1 MARAL
6 VGEPAIVLAD
16 EPTGNLDTRTGGE
29 LMELL
34 RGLNAAGTTLVII
47 THDEEIAA
55 SVPRRVA
62 VRDGL
67 IEGDTAAARPMSRL
81 LPRDLL
87 RLATV
92 GLRTRKLRA
101 ALSVL
106 GISIGIASLVAVLA
120 ISETSKAD
128 LLAKIE
134 GAGDE
139 PAHGR
144 PGRIVRSAKKPSC
157 PPRRGV
163 ASGCSATVESAA
175 AVTTVEG
182 ATVRRSSYVPPE
194 ITGGI
199 FVAAADPELLRTL
212 EGATASGRFLD
223 RATERYPAIVLGAK
237 AAQRLGIPRADGLV
251 QVYVAG
257 RLFTVVGI
265 LEPLPLVPELD
276 SAALVGYPAAARLF
290 GTDRSPSKIYVRARR
305 GRSAGARRG
314 GAAAERRRPLGR
326 RKKSRSAGPPT
337 SLEAQAAAEGA
348 FTSLFL
354 GLGAVALL
362 VGGIGIANVM
372 IISVLE
378 RRSEVGLRRALGAR
392 RRHIAVQFLGESFVL
407 GICGGVAGV
416 LLGIAATG
424 AYAAYEGLTLLVP
437 PAAIAGG
444 LLAACLLGALAG
456 LYPAMRASR
465 LTPTE
470 ALATT

>member
-1 MARAL
+1 
-6 VGEPAIVLAD
+6 
-16 EPTGNLDTRTGGE
+16 
-29 LMELL
+29 
-34 RGLNAAGTTLVII
+34 
-47 THDEEIAA
+47 
-55 SVPRRVA
+55 
-62 VRDGL
+62 
-67 IEGDTAAARPMSRL
+67 MSRL

-134 GAGDE
+134 RLGTNLLAVAPGESLFGEETKLPAAAG
-139 PAHGR
+139 
-144 PGRIVRSAKKPSC
+144 GRIRLL
-157 PPRRGV
+157 GD
-163 ASGCSATVESAA
+163 VESAA
-175 AVTTVEG
+175 AITTVEG
-182 ATVRRSSYVPPE
+182 ATVRRSAYVPPE
-194 ITGGI
+194 VTNGI
-199 FVAAADPELLRTL
+199 VLDAADPELLATL
-212 EGATASGRFLD
+212 EGATASGRFVD

-237 AAQRLGIPRADGLV
+237 AAQRLGIHGTGGIV
-251 QVYVAG
+251 QVYVSG

-276 SAALVGYPAAARLF
+276 SAALVGYPIAARLF
-290 GTDRSPSKIYVRARR
+290 GTERNPSAVYVRARS
-305 GRSAGARRG
+305 GEDEVRSA
-314 GAAAERRRPLGR
+314 AALLPSAADPWAPEEVAVSRPSDALQ
-326 RKKSRSAGPPT
+326 
-337 SLEAQAAAEGA
+337 AQAAAEGA

-407 GICGGVAGV
+407 GIAGGVVGV
-416 LLGIAATG
+416 LLGVGATAAF
-424 AYAAYEGLTLLVP
+424 AAYEGLTLLVP
-437 PAAIAGG
+437 PVAVGGG
-444 LLAACLLGALAG
+444 LAAACLLGAVAG
-456 LYPAMRASR
+456 LYPAMRAAR

-470 ALATT
+470 ALRTT

>member
-1 MARAL
+1 
-6 VGEPAIVLAD
+6 V
-16 EPTGNLDTRTGGE
+16 
-29 LMELL
+29 
-34 RGLNAAGTTLVII
+34 
-47 THDEEIAA
+47 
-55 SVPRRVA
+55 
-62 VRDGL
+62 
-67 IEGDTAAARPMSRL
+67 SRL

-128 LLAKIE
+128 LLEKIE
-134 GAGDE
+134 RLGTNLLTVGPGE
-139 PAHGR
+139 SPFGEETKLPAAAA
-144 PGRIVRSAKKPSC
+144 GRIRLVE
-157 PPRRGV
+157 GV
-163 ASGCSATVESAA
+163 GSAA
-175 AVTTVEG
+175 GTTIVEG
-182 ATVRRSSYVPPE
+182 ATVRRSSYVPAN

-199 FVAAADPELLRTL
+199 FLEAADPELLATL
-212 EGATASGRFLD
+212 EGVTASGRFVD

-237 AAQRLGIPRADGLV
+237 AAKRLGVHGVGGVV

-257 RLFTVVGI
+257 RLFTVVGV

-276 SAALVGYPAAARLF
+276 SAGLIGYPAAARFF
-290 GTDRSPSKIYVRARR
+290 GTGRNPSTVYVRADDGEAQVR
-305 GRSAGARRG
+305 
-314 GAAAERRRPLGR
+314 GAAALLPSAANPFEPSEVAVSRP
-326 RKKSRSAGPPT
+326 SDA
-337 SLEAQAAAEGA
+337 LEAQAAAEGA

-362 VGGIGIANVM
+362 VGAIGIANVM

-392 RRHIAVQFLGESFVL
+392 RRHIAVQFLGESFAL
-407 GICGGVAGV
+407 GIAGGIVGV
-416 LLGIAATG
+416 LLGLGATG

-437 PAAIAGG
+437 AVAVGGG
-444 LLAACLLGALAG
+444 LLAACLLGAVAG

-470 ALATT
+470 ALRTT

>member
-1 MARAL
+1 
-6 VGEPAIVLAD
+6 V
-16 EPTGNLDTRTGGE
+16 
-29 LMELL
+29 
-34 RGLNAAGTTLVII
+34 
-47 THDEEIAA
+47 
-55 SVPRRVA
+55 
-62 VRDGL
+62 
-67 IEGDTAAARPMSRL
+67 SRL

-87 RLATV
+87 RLATI

-134 GAGDE
+134 DLGTNLLTVGPGESFLGEETKLPAAAG
-139 PAHGR
+139 
-144 PGRIVRSAKKPSC
+144 GRISLLAD
-157 PPRRGV
+157 
-163 ASGCSATVESAA
+163 VESAA
-175 AVTTVEG
+175 AVTLVDG
-182 ATVRRSSYVPPE
+182 ATVRRSSYVPAE

-199 FVAAADPELLRTL
+199 FVEAADPDLLATL
-212 EGATASGRFLD
+212 EGTTASGRFVD

-237 AAQRLGIPRADGLV
+237 AAERLGIQGVDGLV
-251 QVYVAG
+251 QVFVSG
-257 RLFTVVGI
+257 RLFTLVGI

-276 SAALVGYPAAARLF
+276 SAALIGYPVAARLF
-290 GTDRSPSKIYVRARR
+290 GTDRSPSKVYVRARE
-305 GRSAGARRG
+305 GEAPVL
-314 GAAAERRRPLGR
+314 AAAALLPSAADPWAPEEVAVSRP
-326 RKKSRSAGPPT
+326 SDA
-337 SLEAQAAAEGA
+337 LEAQAAAEGA

-407 GICGGVAGV
+407 GIAGGVVGV
-416 LLGIAATG
+416 LLGIGATG
-424 AYAAYEGLTLLVP
+424 AYAAAEGLTLLVP
-437 PAAIAGG
+437 PVAVAAG

-456 LYPAMRASR
+456 LYPAMQASG

-470 ALATT
+470 ALRTA

>member
-1 MARAL
+1 
-6 VGEPAIVLAD
+6 
-16 EPTGNLDTRTGGE
+16 
-29 LMELL
+29 
-34 RGLNAAGTTLVII
+34 
-47 THDEEIAA
+47 
-55 SVPRRVA
+55 
-62 VRDGL
+62 
-67 IEGDTAAARPMSRL
+67 MSRL

-92 GLRTRKLRA
+92 GLRTRKLRT

-134 GAGDE
+134 GLGTNLLTVGPGESFAGE
-139 PAHGR
+139 ETQLPA
-144 PGRIVRSAKKPSC
+144 
-157 PPRRGV
+157 
-163 ASGCSATVESAA
+163 ASGGRVRLLGEVESSA
-175 AVTTVEG
+175 AVTAVEG
-182 ATVRRSSYVPPE
+182 ATVRRSSYMPPE

-199 FVAAADPELLRTL
+199 FVAAADPGLLGTL
-212 EGATASGRFLD
+212 DGATASGRFLD

-237 AAQRLGIPRADGLV
+237 AAQRLGIPRAEGLV
-251 QVYVAG
+251 QVYIAG

-276 SAALVGYPAAARLF
+276 SAALVGYPAAQRFF
-290 GTDRSPSKIYVRARR
+290 GTDRSPSKIYVRARQGEAQVR
-305 GRSAGARRG
+305 D
-314 GAAAERRRPLGR
+314 AAALLPSAADPWAPEEVAVSRP
-326 RKKSRSAGPPT
+326 SDV
-337 SLEAQAAAEGA
+337 LEAQAAAEGA

-407 GICGGVAGV
+407 GICGGLAGV

-424 AYAAYEGLTLLVP
+424 AYAADEGLTLLVP
-437 PAAIAGG
+437 PVAIAGG

>member
-1 MARAL
+1 
-6 VGEPAIVLAD
+6 
-16 EPTGNLDTRTGGE
+16 
-29 LMELL
+29 
-34 RGLNAAGTTLVII
+34 
-47 THDEEIAA
+47 
-55 SVPRRVA
+55 
-62 VRDGL
+62 
-67 IEGDTAAARPMSRL
+67 MSRL
-81 LPRDLL
+81 LPWDLL

-134 GAGDE
+134 TLGTNLLTVA
-139 PAHGR
+139 
-144 PGRIVRSAKKPSC
+144 PGESPFGEETMLPSAATARIRLLEDV
-157 PPRRGV
+157 G
-163 ASGCSATVESAA
+163 SAA
-175 AVTTVEG
+175 AVTQVDG
-182 ATVRRSSYVPPE
+182 ATVRRSSYVPAE

-199 FVAAADPELLRTL
+199 FVEAADPQLLATL
-212 EGATASGRFLD
+212 GGTTASGSFLD
-223 RATERYPAIVLGAK
+223 AATDRYPAVVLGAK
-237 AAQRLGIPRADGLV
+237 AAQRLGLRGVDGTV
-251 QVYVAG
+251 QVDVSG

-265 LEPLPLVPELD
+265 LDPLPLVPELD
-276 SAALVGYPAAARLF
+276 SAALVGYPVAARLF
-290 GTDRSPSKIYVRARR
+290 GTDRSPSAVYVRA
-305 GRSAGARRG
+305 GEGDARVR
-314 GAAAERRRPLGR
+314 AAAALLPRAADPWAPREVAVSRP
-326 RKKSRSAGPPT
+326 SDA
-337 SLEAQAAAEGA
+337 LEAQVAAEGA

-362 VGGIGIANVM
+362 VGAIGIANVM

-407 GICGGVAGV
+407 GIAGGVVGV
-416 LLGIAATG
+416 LLGVGATA

-437 PAAIAGG
+437 SLAVGGG

-456 LYPAMRASR
+456 LYPAMRAAR

-470 ALATT
+470 ALRTA

>member
-1 MARAL
+1 
-6 VGEPAIVLAD
+6 
-16 EPTGNLDTRTGGE
+16 
-29 LMELL
+29 
-34 RGLNAAGTTLVII
+34 
-47 THDEEIAA
+47 
-55 SVPRRVA
+55 
-62 VRDGL
+62 
-67 IEGDTAAARPMSRL
+67 MSRL

-134 GAGDE
+134 GLGTNLLTVAPGE
-139 PAHGR
+139 SFSGEEARLPAAAS
-144 PGRIVRSAKKPSC
+144 GRI
-157 PPRRGV
+157 GLL
-163 ASGCSATVESAA
+163 GEVESAA
-175 AVTTVEG
+175 AVTRVDG
-182 ATVRRSSYVPPE
+182 ATVRRSVFVPPE

-199 FVAAADPELLRTL
+199 YVAATDPRLLGTL
-212 EGATASGRFLD
+212 DGATASGRFID
-223 RATERYPAIVLGAK
+223 RATERYPAIVLGSK
-237 AAQRLGIPRADGLV
+237 AAQRLGVTRVDGLD
-251 QVYVAG
+251 QVYVDG

-276 SAALVGYPAAARLF
+276 SAALIGYPAAARFF
-290 GTDRSPSKIYVRARR
+290 GADRSPSSIYVRAR
-305 GRSAGARRG
+305 AGEADVR
-314 GAAAERRRPLGR
+314 AAAALLPRAADPWGPEEVAVSRPSDALQ
-326 RKKSRSAGPPT
+326 
-337 SLEAQAAAEGA
+337 AQAAAEGA

-392 RRHIAVQFLGESFVL
+392 RRHIAIQFLGESLVL
-407 GICGGVAGV
+407 GIAGGVTGV

-437 PAAIAGG
+437 PAAIVGG
-444 LLAACLLGALAG
+444 LAAACVLGAAAG

>member
-1 MARAL
+1 
-6 VGEPAIVLAD
+6 
-16 EPTGNLDTRTGGE
+16 
-29 LMELL
+29 
-34 RGLNAAGTTLVII
+34 
-47 THDEEIAA
+47 
-55 SVPRRVA
+55 
-62 VRDGL
+62 
-67 IEGDTAAARPMSRL
+67 MSWL

-134 GAGDE
+134 GLGTNLLTVGPGE
-139 PAHGR
+139 SFLGEETTLPA
-144 PGRIVRSAKKPSC
+144 
-157 PPRRGV
+157 
-163 ASGCSATVESAA
+163 ASGARIGLLGEVESSA
-175 AVTTVEG
+175 AVTTVAG

-194 ITGGI
+194 VTGGI
-199 FVAAADPELLRTL
+199 FVAATDPQLLRTL
-212 EGATASGRFLD
+212 DGATASGRFLD
-223 RATERYPAIVLGAK
+223 RATERYPAVVLGAK
-237 AAQRLGIPRADGLV
+237 AAQRLGIPRAGGLD
-251 QVYVAG
+251 QVYVSG
-257 RLFTVVGI
+257 RLFTVVGV

-276 SAALVGYPAAARLF
+276 SAALVGYPAAARFF
-290 GTDRSPSKIYVRARR
+290 GTDRSPSKVYVRAQEGEAQVR
-305 GRSAGARRG
+305 
-314 GAAAERRRPLGR
+314 AAAALLPSAADPWGPEEVAVSRP
-326 RKKSRSAGPPT
+326 SDV
-337 SLEAQAAAEGA
+337 LEAQAAAEGA

-392 RRHIAVQFLGESFVL
+392 RRHIAIQFLGESFVL
-407 GICGGVAGV
+407 GILGGLAGA
-416 LLGIAATG
+416 LLGIGAT
-424 AYAAYEGLTLLVP
+424 ATYAAYEGLTLLVP
-437 PAAIAGG
+437 PIAIAGG

-456 LYPAMRASR
+456 LYPATRASR

>member
-1 MARAL
+1 
-6 VGEPAIVLAD
+6 
-16 EPTGNLDTRTGGE
+16 
-29 LMELL
+29 
-34 RGLNAAGTTLVII
+34 
-47 THDEEIAA
+47 
-55 SVPRRVA
+55 
-62 VRDGL
+62 
-67 IEGDTAAARPMSRL
+67 MSRL

-92 GLRTRKLRA
+92 GLRTRRLRA

-134 GAGDE
+134 GLGTNLLTVGPGESFGGEEAKLPAAAG
-139 PAHGR
+139 
-144 PGRIVRSAKKPSC
+144 GRIRLLGEA
-157 PPRRGV
+157 
-163 ASGCSATVESAA
+163 ESAA

-182 ATVRRSSYVPPE
+182 VTVRRSSYVPAE

-199 FVAAADPELLRTL
+199 FVAATDPELLATL
-212 EGATASGRFLD
+212 DGAAASGRFID
-223 RATERYPAIVLGAK
+223 RATERYPAIVLGSK
-237 AAQRLGIPRADGLV
+237 AAQRLGIPRADGLD
-251 QVYVAG
+251 QVYVGG
-257 RLFTVVGI
+257 RLFTVVGV
-265 LEPLPLVPELD
+265 LDPLPLVPELD
-276 SAALVGYPAAARLF
+276 SAALIGYPVAQRFF
-290 GTDRSPSKIYVRARR
+290 GADRSPSKVYVRARE
-305 GRSAGARRG
+305 GEAEVHAAAALLPSAADPWGPEEVAVSRPSDVLEAE
-314 GAAAERRRPLGR
+314 AAAE
-326 RKKSRSAGPPT
+326 SS
-337 SLEAQAAAEGA
+337 

-407 GICGGVAGV
+407 GICGGMLGV
-416 LLGIAATG
+416 ILGIGATG

-437 PAAIAGG
+437 AVAVAGG
-444 LLAACLLGALAG
+444 LAAACVLGALAG
-456 LYPAMRASR
+456 FYPAMRASR

>member
-1 MARAL
+1 MS
-6 VGEPAIVLAD
+6 
-16 EPTGNLDTRTGGE
+16 TGSTG
-29 LMELL
+29 
-34 RGLNAAGTTLVII
+34 
-47 THDEEIAA
+47 
-55 SVPRRVA
+55 
-62 VRDGL
+62 
-67 IEGDTAAARPMSRL
+67 SRL

-92 GLRTRKLRA
+92 GPRTRKLRA

-134 GAGDE
+134 RLGTNLLTVAPGESLFGEETRLPAAAG
-139 PAHGR
+139 
-144 PGRIVRSAKKPSC
+144 GRIRLLGDVD
-157 PPRRGV
+157 
-163 ASGCSATVESAA
+163 SAA
-175 AVTTVEG
+175 AVTQVDG
-182 ATVRRSSYVPPE
+182 ATVRRSSYVPAE
-194 ITGGI
+194 VTNGI
-199 FVAAADPELLRTL
+199 AVEAAEPQLLATL
-212 EGATASGRFLD
+212 EGAIGSGRFVD
-223 RATERYPAIVLGAK
+223 RASERYPAIVLGAK
-237 AAQRLGIPRADGLV
+237 AAQRLGVRGLGGGIV

-276 SAALVGYPAAARLF
+276 SAALIGYPAAARFF
-290 GTDRSPSKIYVRARR
+290 GTDRSPSKVYVRAADGETRVR
-305 GRSAGARRG
+305 
-314 GAAAERRRPLGR
+314 AAAALLPSAADPWGPGEVAVSRPSDALQ
-326 RKKSRSAGPPT
+326 
-337 SLEAQAAAEGA
+337 AQADAEGA

-407 GICGGVAGV
+407 GIAGGVAGV
-416 LLGIAATG
+416 LLGVAATG
-424 AYAAYEGLTLLVP
+424 AYAAAEGLPLLVP
-437 PAAIAGG
+437 PAAVAGG

-470 ALATT
+470 ALLTT

>member
-1 MARAL
+1 
-6 VGEPAIVLAD
+6 
-16 EPTGNLDTRTGGE
+16 
-29 LMELL
+29 
-34 RGLNAAGTTLVII
+34 
-47 THDEEIAA
+47 
-55 SVPRRVA
+55 
-62 VRDGL
+62 
-67 IEGDTAAARPMSRL
+67 MSRL

-134 GAGDE
+134 GLGTNLLTVGPGESLFGEAVVLPAAAG
-139 PAHGR
+139 
-144 PGRIVRSAKKPSC
+144 GRIKLL
-157 PPRRGV
+157 GE
-163 ASGCSATVESAA
+163 VESAA
-175 AVTTVEG
+175 AVTQVSG

-199 FVAAADPELLRTL
+199 FVAATDPGLLATL
-212 EGATASGRFLD
+212 DGATASGRFVD
-223 RATERYPAIVLGAK
+223 AATERAPAVVLGSK
-237 AAQRLGIPRADGLV
+237 AAQRLGLHGGDGLV

-276 SAALVGYPAAARLF
+276 SAALVGYPAAKRFF
-290 GTDRSPSKIYVRARR
+290 GTARSPSTVYVRAREGEANVR
-305 GRSAGARRG
+305 D
-314 GAAAERRRPLGR
+314 AAALLPSAADPWAPEEVAVSRP
-326 RKKSRSAGPPT
+326 SDA
-337 SLEAQAAAEGA
+337 LEAQAAAENA

-392 RRHIAVQFLGESFVL
+392 RRHIAIQFLGESFVL
-407 GICGGVAGV
+407 GIAGGATGV

-424 AYAAYEGLTLLVP
+424 AYAAHEGLTLLVP
-437 PAAIAGG
+437 PIAIAGG
-444 LLAACLLGALAG
+444 LAAACVLGALAG

-470 ALATT
+470 ALRTT

>member
-1 MARAL
+1 
-6 VGEPAIVLAD
+6 V
-16 EPTGNLDTRTGGE
+16 
-29 LMELL
+29 
-34 RGLNAAGTTLVII
+34 
-47 THDEEIAA
+47 
-55 SVPRRVA
+55 
-62 VRDGL
+62 
-67 IEGDTAAARPMSRL
+67 SRL
-81 LPRDLL
+81 RPRDLL

-101 ALSVL
+101 GLSVL

-134 GAGDE
+134 RLGTNLLTVAPGE
-139 PAHGR
+139 SPFGEEAKLPAAAA
-144 PGRIVRSAKKPSC
+144 GRIRLL
-157 PPRRGV
+157 GD
-163 ASGCSATVESAA
+163 VESAA
-175 AVTTVEG
+175 AATIVEG
-182 ATVRRSSYVPPE
+182 ATVRRSSYMPAN

-199 FVAAADPELLRTL
+199 FVAAADPELLATL
-212 EGATASGRFLD
+212 EGTMASGRFVD

-237 AAQRLGIPRADGLV
+237 AARRLGIHGVDGVV
-251 QVYVAG
+251 QVYVSG

-276 SAALVGYPAAARLF
+276 SAALIGYPAAARLF
-290 GTDRSPSKIYVRARR
+290 GTGRNPSMVYVRTREGETR
-305 GRSAGARRG
+305 VRD
-314 GAAAERRRPLGR
+314 AAALLASAANPFEPSEVAVSRP
-326 RKKSRSAGPPT
+326 SDV
-337 SLEAQAAAEGA
+337 LEAQAAAEGA

-362 VGGIGIANVM
+362 VGAIGIANVM

-407 GICGGVAGV
+407 GVAGGIVGV
-416 LLGIAATG
+416 LLGVGATG

-437 PAAIAGG
+437 PVAIAGG
-444 LLAACLLGALAG
+444 LLAACLLGAVAG
-456 LYPAMRASR
+456 FYPAMRAAR

-470 ALATT
+470 ALRTT

>member
-1 MARAL
+1 
-6 VGEPAIVLAD
+6 
-16 EPTGNLDTRTGGE
+16 
-29 LMELL
+29 
-34 RGLNAAGTTLVII
+34 
-47 THDEEIAA
+47 
-55 SVPRRVA
+55 
-62 VRDGL
+62 
-67 IEGDTAAARPMSRL
+67 MSRL

-134 GAGDE
+134 RLGTNLLAVAPGESLFGEETRLPAAAG
-139 PAHGR
+139 
-144 PGRIVRSAKKPSC
+144 GRIRLLADVD
-157 PPRRGV
+157 
-163 ASGCSATVESAA
+163 SAA
-175 AVTTVEG
+175 AVTRVDG
-182 ATVRRSSYVPPE
+182 ATVRRSSFVPAE
-194 ITGGI
+194 VTGGI
-199 FVAAADPELLRTL
+199 AVEAAEPELLATL
-212 EGATASGRFLD
+212 EGATASGRFVD
-223 RATERYPAIVLGAK
+223 PATERYPAIVLGST
-237 AAQRLGIPRADGLV
+237 AARRLGIRSADGV
-251 QVYVAG
+251 DQVFVAA
-257 RLFTVVGI
+257 RLFTVVGV

-276 SAALVGYPAAARLF
+276 SAALIGYPAAARAF
-290 GTDRSPSKIYVRARR
+290 GTGRSPTKVYVRAAD
-305 GRSAGARRG
+305 GEARVR
-314 GAAAERRRPLGR
+314 AAAALLPSAADPWGPEEVAVSRPSDALQ
-326 RKKSRSAGPPT
+326 
-337 SLEAQAAAEGA
+337 AQADAEGA

-372 IISVLE
+372 IVSVLE

-392 RRHIAVQFLGESFVL
+392 RRHIAVQFLGESLVL
-407 GICGGVAGV
+407 GIAGGVAGV

-424 AYAAYEGLTLLVP
+424 AYAAAEGLTLLVP
-437 PAAIAGG
+437 FAAVVGG

-470 ALATT
+470 ALRTT

>member
-1 MARAL
+1 
-6 VGEPAIVLAD
+6 V
-16 EPTGNLDTRTGGE
+16 
-29 LMELL
+29 
-34 RGLNAAGTTLVII
+34 
-47 THDEEIAA
+47 
-55 SVPRRVA
+55 
-62 VRDGL
+62 
-67 IEGDTAAARPMSRL
+67 SRL

-134 GAGDE
+134 GLGTNLLTVAPGE
-139 PAHGR
+139 SFTGEEARLPAASG
-144 PGRIVRSAKKPSC
+144 GRISLLGA
-157 PPRRGV
+157 V
-163 ASGCSATVESAA
+163 ASSA
-175 AVTTVEG
+175 AVTTVDG

-199 FVAAADPELLRTL
+199 FVAAADPELLATL
-212 EGATASGRFLD
+212 DGTTASGRFID
-223 RATERYPAIVLGAK
+223 RATERYPAVVLGAK
-237 AAQRLGIPRADGLV
+237 AAQRLGLPSVDGLD

-265 LEPLPLVPELD
+265 LDPLPLVPELD
-276 SAALVGYPAAARLF
+276 SAALVGYPAATRFF
-290 GTDRSPSKIYVRARR
+290 GTDRSPSSVYVRAQEGEGQVR
-305 GRSAGARRG
+305 
-314 GAAAERRRPLGR
+314 AAAALLPSAADPWGPEEVAVSRP
-326 RKKSRSAGPPT
+326 SDV
-337 SLEAQAAAEGA
+337 LEAQAAAEGA

-354 GLGAVALL
+354 ALGAVALL

-407 GICGGVAGV
+407 GIAGGVAGV
-416 LLGIAATG
+416 LLGIGATG

-437 PAAIAGG
+437 PLAVAGG

>member
-1 MARAL
+1 
-6 VGEPAIVLAD
+6 
-16 EPTGNLDTRTGGE
+16 
-29 LMELL
+29 
-34 RGLNAAGTTLVII
+34 
-47 THDEEIAA
+47 
-55 SVPRRVA
+55 
-62 VRDGL
+62 
-67 IEGDTAAARPMSRL
+67 MSRL

-134 GAGDE
+134 GLGTNLLTVAPGE
-139 PAHGR
+139 SFSGEETTLPAASG
-144 PGRIVRSAKKPSC
+144 GRISLL
-157 PPRRGV
+157 GE
-163 ASGCSATVESAA
+163 VESSA
-175 AVTTVEG
+175 AVTTVDG

-212 EGATASGRFLD
+212 DGTTASGRFID
-223 RATERYPAIVLGAK
+223 WATERYPAVVLGAK
-237 AAQRLGIPRADGLV
+237 TAQRLGIPRAGGLD

-265 LEPLPLVPELD
+265 LDPLPLVPELD
-276 SAALVGYPAAARLF
+276 SAALVGYPAAARFF
-290 GTDRSPSKIYVRARR
+290 GTDRSPSKVYVRAREGEAQVR
-305 GRSAGARRG
+305 
-314 GAAAERRRPLGR
+314 AAAALLPSAADPWGPEEVAVSRP
-326 RKKSRSAGPPT
+326 SDV
-337 SLEAQAAAEGA
+337 LEAQAAAEGA

-354 GLGAVALL
+354 ALGAVALL

-407 GICGGVAGV
+407 GIAGGVAGV
-416 LLGIAATG
+416 LLGIGATG

-437 PAAIAGG
+437 PLAVAAG

>member
-1 MARAL
+1 
-6 VGEPAIVLAD
+6 
-16 EPTGNLDTRTGGE
+16 
-29 LMELL
+29 
-34 RGLNAAGTTLVII
+34 
-47 THDEEIAA
+47 
-55 SVPRRVA
+55 
-62 VRDGL
+62 
-67 IEGDTAAARPMSRL
+67 MSRL
-81 LPRDLL
+81 RPRDLL

-134 GAGDE
+134 TLGTNLLTVGPGESFLGEEAKL
-139 PAHGR
+139 PAAAA
-144 PGRIVRSAKKPSC
+144 GRIRMLD
-157 PPRRGV
+157 G
-163 ASGCSATVESAA
+163 VESAA
-175 AVTTVEG
+175 AVTQVEG
-182 ATVRRSSYVPPE
+182 VTVRRSSYVPPE
-194 ITGGI
+194 VTGGI
-199 FVAAADPELLRTL
+199 VVEATDPQLLETL
-212 EGATASGRFLD
+212 DGATAAGRFVG
-223 RATERYPAIVLGAK
+223 RASERYPAVVLGAR
-237 AAQRLGIPRADGLV
+237 AAKRLGIQSVAGPV
-251 QVYVAG
+251 QVYISG

-276 SAALVGYPAAARLF
+276 NAALVGYPVAARLF
-290 GTDRSPSKIYVRARR
+290 GTERNPSQVYVRAREGETQVR
-305 GRSAGARRG
+305 
-314 GAAAERRRPLGR
+314 AAAALLPSAADPWGPDEVAVSRPSDALQ
-326 RKKSRSAGPPT
+326 
-337 SLEAQAAAEGA
+337 AQAAAEGA

-407 GICGGVAGV
+407 GVCGGIAGV
-416 LLGIAATG
+416 LLGAGATG

-437 PAAIAGG
+437 PAAVAGG
-444 LLAACLLGALAG
+444 LAAACVLGAIAG
-456 LYPAMRASR
+456 LYPAMRAAR

-470 ALATT
+470 ALRTA

>member
-1 MARAL
+1 
-6 VGEPAIVLAD
+6 
-16 EPTGNLDTRTGGE
+16 
-29 LMELL
+29 
-34 RGLNAAGTTLVII
+34 
-47 THDEEIAA
+47 
-55 SVPRRVA
+55 
-62 VRDGL
+62 
-67 IEGDTAAARPMSRL
+67 MSRL

-120 ISETSKAD
+120 ISETSKVD
-128 LLAKIE
+128 LLEKIE
-134 GAGDE
+134 RLGTNLLTVGPGE
-139 PAHGR
+139 SPFGEETKLPAAAA
-144 PGRIVRSAKKPSC
+144 GRIRLVE
-157 PPRRGV
+157 G
-163 ASGCSATVESAA
+163 VESAA
-175 AVTTVEG
+175 GTTIVEG
-182 ATVRRSSYVPPE
+182 ATVRRSSYVPAN

-199 FVAAADPELLRTL
+199 FVEAADPELLATL
-212 EGATASGRFLD
+212 EGATASGRFVD

-237 AAQRLGIPRADGLV
+237 AAQRLGIHGVDGIV

-276 SAALVGYPAAARLF
+276 SAALIGYPAATRFF
-290 GTDRSPSKIYVRARR
+290 GTERNPSMVYVRADEGEAQVR
-305 GRSAGARRG
+305 
-314 GAAAERRRPLGR
+314 GAAALLPSAANPFEPSEVAVSRP
-326 RKKSRSAGPPT
+326 SDA
-337 SLEAQAAAEGA
+337 LEAQAAAEGA

-362 VGGIGIANVM
+362 VGAIGIANVM

-392 RRHIAVQFLGESFVL
+392 RRHIAVQFLGESFAL
-407 GICGGVAGV
+407 GIAGGVVGV
-416 LLGIAATG
+416 LLGVGATG

-437 PAAIAGG
+437 AVAVAGG
-444 LLAACLLGALAG
+444 LLAACLLGAFAG

-470 ALATT
+470 ALRTT

>member
-1 MARAL
+1 
-6 VGEPAIVLAD
+6 
-16 EPTGNLDTRTGGE
+16 
-29 LMELL
+29 
-34 RGLNAAGTTLVII
+34 
-47 THDEEIAA
+47 
-55 SVPRRVA
+55 
-62 VRDGL
+62 
-67 IEGDTAAARPMSRL
+67 MSRL

-134 GAGDE
+134 GLGTNLLTVGPGESFLGEETTLPAAAG
-139 PAHGR
+139 A
-144 PGRIVRSAKKPSC
+144 RISLL
-157 PPRRGV
+157 GE
-163 ASGCSATVESAA
+163 VESSA
-175 AVTTVEG
+175 AVTTVAG

-194 ITGGI
+194 VTGGI
-199 FVAAADPELLRTL
+199 FVAAADPGLLGTL
-212 EGATASGRFLD
+212 DGTTASGRFLD
-223 RATERYPAIVLGAK
+223 RATERYPAVVLGAK
-237 AAQRLGIPRADGLV
+237 AAQRLGLPRAGGLD
-251 QVYVAG
+251 QVYVSG

-276 SAALVGYPAAARLF
+276 SAALVGYPAAARFF
-290 GTDRSPSKIYVRARR
+290 GTDRSPSKVYVRAREGEAQVR
-305 GRSAGARRG
+305 
-314 GAAAERRRPLGR
+314 AAAALLPSAADPWGPEEVAVSRP
-326 RKKSRSAGPPT
+326 SDV
-337 SLEAQAAAEGA
+337 LEAQAAAEGA

-392 RRHIAVQFLGESFVL
+392 RRHIAIQFLGESFVL
-407 GICGGVAGV
+407 GILGGLAGV
-416 LLGIAATG
+416 LLGIGATA

-437 PAAIAGG
+437 PIAIAGG

-456 LYPAMRASR
+456 LYPATRASR